1 MPAPAIRAG
10 TLALRAAFATVL
22 PAERAPSAAVSA
34 APLAPSLTL
43 VAAAATGLLPFER
56 LLLLERVE
64 PDEPFERARAPALER
79 ERDCAVPRDLVEPLL
94 RDADLARVEPVRFDE
109 PLADAALVERD
120 RDDEPRLV
128 VC

>member
-1 MPAPAIRAG
+1 
-10 TLALRAAFATVL
+10 
-22 PAERAPSAAVSA
+22 
-34 APLAPSLTL
+34 LTL

-64 PDEPFERARAPALER
+64 PAEPFERVRAPALER
-79 ERDCAVPRDLVEPLL
+79 DRGCAVLRDLVEPLLRDLVEPLL